1 MAAVDWPDLDE
12 LKRVLDVE
20 GEDWNDHLER
30 LLAAAI
36 DRVKTDVG
44 NWSES
49 TDAPSERLAS
59 AALRA
64 AALLQTNAADPTVI
78 DTDEVYAGHL
88 KGYRRRF
95 GFA

>member
-20 GEDWNDHLER
+20 GSDWDDHLEIQ
-30 LLAAAI
+30 LTAAI
-36 DRVKTDVG
+36 DKVKADVG
-44 NWSES
+44 DWDDA
-49 TDAPSERLAS
+49 TDTPTPNLTK

-64 AALLQTNAADPTVI
+64 AVLLQANAADPQLV

-88 KGYRRRF
+88 KGARRVF
-95 GFA
+95 GFG